1 MAASVPVRK
10 QTIYDVAE
18 RAGASPSTVS
28 AVLSGSWR
36 SRRISVTTAN
46 RVSTAAT
53 ELGYRPNL
61 QARGLRQARSGL
73 VGMILPEHENRFFS
87 QLSQAFSSQARAR
100 GLLPAIIATRRDPN
114 EEARSIGALLG
125 HSTDGIVV
133 AGASNPERLSRLCRS
148 ADLRHVF
155 VDQPCNGAPSV
166 VTDNEGGMAL
176 LAEALA
182 DETARRGAAGDGVAA
197 DGTEGE
203 VVMLGGDADP
213 ATQARTRGFRAA
225 VRERGVANGNV
236 RVIACGYGP
245 GSAQEALVELRAEGR
260 LPAVLAVNSITA
272 FEGALRVLSEL
283 PAEEVAAC
291 TIGCFD
297 YSPFLSSLRF
307 PVWMVR
313 QRAEALIEEAFGHL
327 DAGDGQDV
335 LRTVPVELV
344 RPRGPGRP

>member
-10 QTIYDVAE
+10 QTIYDVAA

-36 SRRISVTTAN
+36 SRRISATTAD

-87 QLSQAFSSQARAR
+87 QLSQSFSTQARAR
-100 GLLPAIIATRRDPN
+100 GLLPAIIATRRDPD

-133 AGASNPERLSRLCRS
+133 AGASNPERVSRLCRS

-176 LAEALA
+176 LAETLA
-182 DETARRGAAGDGVAA
+182 DETARRGVAGDGVA
-197 DGTEGE
+197 GE

-213 ATQARTRGFRAA
+213 ATQARIRGFRAA
-225 VRERGVANGNV
+225 LRKRGFADENV

-245 GSAQEALVELRAEGR
+245 GPAQEALIELRAEGR

-283 PAEEVAAC
+283 PEEEVAAC

-327 DAGDGQDV
+327 DAGGGRDV
-335 LRTVPVELV
+335 LRTVPVELLS
-344 RPRGPGRP
+344 PRGPGRP